1 MPEAD
6 TQPLM
11 KKGTEANRR
20 TELKQ
25 KMIDDIVIVYLRFGN
40 YLRVKHVKHGEK
52 KVNIEQFIFALI
64 IYAKLHLNSTVFTV
78 LVVFRWA

>member
-25 KMIDDIVIVYLRFGN
+25 KMIDYIIIVYLRFGN
-40 YLRVKHVKHGEK
+40 HLRVKHVKHGKRLCVKINYCTGGYDTVATEK
-52 KVNIEQFIFALI
+52 KMRREN
-64 IYAKLHLNSTVFTV
+64 YFTS
-78 LVVFRWA
+78 

>member
-25 KMIDDIVIVYLRFGN
+25 KMIDEIVIVYLRFGN
-40 YLRVKHVKHGEK
+40 HLRVKHVKHGEK
-52 KVNIEQFIFALI
+52 NITGG
-64 IYAKLHLNSTVFTV
+64 YDTVATEKKMRRENYFTS
-78 LVVFRWA
+78 

>member
-40 YLRVKHVKHGEK
+40 HLRVKHVKQGEK
-52 KVNIEQFIFALI
+52 KI
-64 IYAKLHLNSTVFTV
+64 TG
-78 LVVFRWA
+78 